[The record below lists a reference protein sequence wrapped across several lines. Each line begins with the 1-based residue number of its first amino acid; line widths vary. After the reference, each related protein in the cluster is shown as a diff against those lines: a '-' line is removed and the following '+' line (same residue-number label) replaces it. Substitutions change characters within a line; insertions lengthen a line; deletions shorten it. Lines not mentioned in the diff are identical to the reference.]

1 MAVSI
6 GEAPSRAQ
14 KIPEDYLKKVK
25 EMHEL
30 GAIVSCLL
38 FKSLVER
45 WKKGPWLFRVYWD
58 EILPSD
64 VGIIISH

>member
-1 MAVSI
+1 MAVKTALAI

-30 GAIVSCLL
+30 GAIVSQNCLRVELIL
-38 FKSLVER
+38 FLLIDPQDNMNMNQCESQYES
-45 WKKGPWLFRVYWD
+45 
-58 EILPSD
+58 I
-64 VGIIISH
+64 